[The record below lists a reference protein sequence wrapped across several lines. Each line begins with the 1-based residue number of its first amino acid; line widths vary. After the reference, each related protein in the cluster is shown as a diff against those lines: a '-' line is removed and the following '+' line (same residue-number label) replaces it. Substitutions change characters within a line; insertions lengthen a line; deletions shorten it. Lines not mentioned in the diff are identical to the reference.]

1 MLLHVEYLGMHEG
14 TCPTSVSRH
23 YCYSS
28 LTVPTSYS
36 YRLAQ
41 LAWRSLAICV
51 LVLTLRLFLF
61 FLFISFPF
69 LLFLLFSIFSLLLW
83 IHQVLLLPGS
93 LLVCWWVLVQWV
105 APWVTFFLSHM
116 LTRVVPLVKRQCPH
130 APSIP
135 LHFLFSFIHF
145 RSYLCLSLSLAIQI
159 YLTSAC
165 SPVSLHVAHTNVQL
179 PRNPHKYE
187 SLIGT
192 IYLYG
197 PLPSLSCYY
206 RTIALSLH

>member
-1 MLLHVEYLGMHEG
+1 MSLHLEYHVMHEG
-14 TCPTSVSRH
+14 TCTTSVTRH

-69 LLFLLFSIFSLLLW
+69 LLSIFSFISFSICFILFSFPFSLFLLFSIFSLLLW

-130 APSIP
+130 APSIS
-135 LHFLFSFIHF
+135 LHFSFLFS
-145 RSYLCLSLSLAIQI
+145 SLQVLSLPVLITSYTDLSHICMLTSLA
-159 YLTSAC
+159 TR
-165 SPVSLHVAHTNVQL
+165 SPH
-179 PRNPHKYE
+179 
-187 SLIGT
+187 
-192 IYLYG
+192 
-197 PLPSLSCYY
+197 
-206 RTIALSLH
+206 